1 MAIESYFEDIA
12 DAIRERGGTSATLTP
27 AGMPQA
33 ILDIPG
39 GSSGRL
45 TEIIPLHTNVTT
57 GYITNG
63 SWKYTLEY
71 NNLNTT
77 VFSVSQG
84 TPYILLLGS
93 VAERFR
99 GMFSTTDIALA
110 TGDVSGIKVVD
121 KSAAIPY
128 EAVTY
133 TPPSNGFISVY
144 VGDQTNHVYCFEG
157 SLP

>member
-12 DAIRERGGTSATLTP
+12 DAIRERGGTAATLTP
-27 AGMPQA
+27 AQMPQA

-57 GYITNG
+57 GYINNG
-63 SWKYTLEY
+63 TWYYTTAY

-77 VFSVSQG
+77 VFAVSAGKQ
-84 TPYILLLGS
+84 YILILGS
-93 VAERFR
+93 VAERLR
-99 GMFSTTDIALA
+99 GMFSTSDIALA
-110 TGDVSGIKVVD
+110 TSDVTGLSVVNVNT
-121 KSAAIPY
+121 AIPY
-128 EAVTY
+128 ESASYAPQTD
-133 TPPSNGFISVY
+133 GFISVY
-144 VGDQTNHVYCFEG
+144 VGDQINHVYCFEG